1 MINLVIKQRI
11 ILAHI
16 DGMSNRAI
24 ANMLHLSKDTVNKYV
39 NEYDEKRDELLRT
52 HPDMD
57 VSEII
62 QAFIEKPTYDTSNRV
77 PSKVTP
83 ELLDAIEKCLQ
94 LNRDKR
100 LMGMQKQTMKKIDI
114 HAYLQK
120 QGFDVS
126 YSTVNVP
133 HSIWKPDIRKHLS
146 VRNIC
151 PVNCVSLTGV
161 Q

>member
-62 QAFIEKPTYDTSNRV
+62 QAFIEKPT
-77 PSKVTP
+77 
-83 ELLDAIEKCLQ
+83 
-94 LNRDKR
+94 
-100 LMGMQKQTMKKIDI
+100 
-114 HAYLQK
+114 
-120 QGFDVS
+120 DVR
-126 YSTVNVP
+126 
-133 HSIWKPDIRKHLS
+133 I
-146 VRNIC
+146 
-151 PVNCVSLTGV
+151 
-161 Q
+161 